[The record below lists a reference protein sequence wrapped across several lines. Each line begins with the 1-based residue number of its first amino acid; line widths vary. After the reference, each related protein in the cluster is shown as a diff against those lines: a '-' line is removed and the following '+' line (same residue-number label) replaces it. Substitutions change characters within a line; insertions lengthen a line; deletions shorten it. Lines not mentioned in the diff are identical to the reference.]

1 LTALHDNA
9 GKLSAGARPGQALTI
24 AGALDVA
31 ASRWSELAAI
41 VDGDHR
47 CSYAELRS
55 RALRAASGLT
65 GLGVRKGDRV
75 AICLP
80 NGLDWVVAFYGA
92 VYAGAVVVPLN
103 TALSASEL
111 AYQVGH
117 SGASVL
123 VTCAAYRNRDY
134 LAVARQVRDAVSQQL
149 RVVLADGNGDEDDVV
164 PWARLTQ
171 GVRGG
176 PALPSLETADP
187 AIMMYT
193 SGTTGRPK
201 GAVQTHAFI
210 STLYSGIDR
219 LEITQTDRLLLYLPL
234 FHIYALVAGMILM
247 TLAGARVVLMA
258 RFDAGG
264 SLRLIEQERATI
276 LYGIPTTYIDQ
287 LSHPAI
293 DTTDFSSLRYALTPL
308 AYDLCQKV
316 RDKIGAPCLNPYG
329 MTETSALSLVARL
342 DDPPETTMRTVGR
355 PLGDLEVK
363 VVDEATGE
371 PVPAGAPGALLIR
384 GPGVLWKYHEQPQA
398 TAEAVSAD
406 GWFTTGD
413 LVSIDDD
420 GNVTFIGRRGDSY
433 RVGGEMVDPVEVEAA
448 IQSHPAVL
456 RAAALGVPDERLG
469 QVGYAWVEV
478 RPGSGVT
485 EEDLRA
491 HAAGVLAPFK
501 APRRILLIDEL
512 PVTPSGKVRKFR
524 LRESLTVPLRA
535 SDPAMM
541 MAPLACQR
549 GHHHRAPARAG
560 GPAPA
565 CPRQV
570 SGSGAGRGRTSAG
583 RSGGDLQGP
592 GRGRCRSDDHPRH
605 AQSRC
610 RSQSRR

>member
-1 LTALHDNA
+1 MTPLSDNVSEA
-9 GKLSAGARPGQALTI
+9 AATARPGKAVTI
-24 AGALDVA
+24 ACALDIA
-31 ASRWSELAAI
+31 ASQWSERIAVI
-41 VDGDHR
+41 DGDDR

-55 RALRAASGLT
+55 RALQAASGLAD
-65 GLGVRKGDRV
+65 LGVGKGDRV

-80 NGLDWVVAFYGA
+80 NGLDWVIAFYGA

-134 LAVARQVRDAVSQQL
+134 LAVARRVRDSVSQQL
-149 RVVLADGNGDEDDVV
+149 QVVLAGGTGGEEDVV
-164 PWARLTQ
+164 PWASLTQ
-171 GVRGG
+171 GISGDRT
-176 PALPSLETADP
+176 LPSLETADP
-187 AIMMYT
+187 VIMMYT

-210 STLYSGIDR
+210 STLYGAIDR
-219 LEITQTDRLLLYLPL
+219 LEITEADALLLYLPL

-258 RFDAGG
+258 RFDAAR
-264 SLRLIEQERATI
+264 SLRLIERERATI

-293 DTTDFSSLRYALTPL
+293 DTTDFGSLRYAFTPL
-308 AYDLCQKV
+308 TYDLCQKV
-316 RDKIGAPCLNPYG
+316 REKIGAPCLNPYG
-329 MTETSALSLVARL
+329 MTETSALSLVASL
-342 DDPPETTMRTVGR
+342 DDPPETAMRTVGR
-355 PLGDLEVK
+355 PLGDLEIK
-363 VVDEATGE
+363 VVDEVSGE
-371 PVPAGAPGALLIR
+371 AVPAGVPGALLIR
-384 GPGVLWKYHEQPQA
+384 GPGILWKYHEQPQA
-398 TAEAVSAD
+398 TAEAISAD

-413 LVSIDDD
+413 LVSMDDA

-469 QVGYAWVEV
+469 QVGYAWAEV

-501 APRRILLIDEL
+501 APRRILLTGEL
-512 PVTPSGKVRKFR
+512 PVTPSGKVQKFR
-524 LRESLTVPLRA
+524 LRESLA
-535 SDPAMM
+535 AM
-541 MAPLACQR
+541 
-549 GHHHRAPARAG
+549 
-560 GPAPA
+560 
-565 CPRQV
+565 
-570 SGSGAGRGRTSAG
+570 SE
-583 RSGGDLQGP
+583 
-592 GRGRCRSDDHPRH
+592 
-605 AQSRC
+605 
-610 RSQSRR
+610 